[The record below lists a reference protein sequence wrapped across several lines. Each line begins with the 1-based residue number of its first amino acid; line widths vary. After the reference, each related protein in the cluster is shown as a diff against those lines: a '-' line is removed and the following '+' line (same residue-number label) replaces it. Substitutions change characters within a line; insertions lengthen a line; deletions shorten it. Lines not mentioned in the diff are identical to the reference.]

1 MSSDTKSPDVREFT
15 VHAADSSTLGQMF
28 RLPASISNGQTRY
41 VFVRAMPYDVKT
53 GASLWNSDVAQWN
66 NAIMMRQSIRVDSAV
81 CR

>member
-1 MSSDTKSPDVREFT
+1 MSGFIDVP
-15 VHAADSSTLGQMF
+15 
-28 RLPASISNGQTRY
+28 LPTSIPSGQTRY

-66 NAIMMRQSIRVDSAV
+66 NAIMMRQPIRVDSGV

>member
-1 MSSDTKSPDVREFT
+1 M
-15 VHAADSSTLGQMF
+15 
-28 RLPASISNGQTRY
+28 
-41 VFVRAMPYDVKT
+41 KT

>member
-1 MSSDTKSPDVREFT
+1 M
-15 VHAADSSTLGQMF
+15 
-28 RLPASISNGQTRY
+28 PASISSGQTRY

-66 NAIMMRQSIRVDSAV
+66 NAIMMRQPIHVDSSV